1 MTKEYTTHLIC
12 APEFAGHA
20 TVVSLHHAERD
31 EVGPDDLL
39 VTLRAAEADIAIHA
53 PAAGYIDRFM
63 VSEGDQVEAT
73 GLLLMMEVEDE
84 DGDWLEIL
92 PPPVQP
98 GDDEPP
104 SLPPSGHAARRDYLV
119 VSLKAAQLAARLG
132 VDLAEVVPGGPHGE
146 IEETD
151 VERHVR
157 GLLRR

>member
-1 MTKEYTTHLIC
+1 MMTKEYTTHLIC
-12 APEFAGHA
+12 APEFAGQALVAELHSA
-20 TVVSLHHAERD
+20 VGAGVSA
-31 EVGPDDLL
+31 DDLL
-39 VTLRAAEADIAIHA
+39 VTLRAGDDEIAIHA
-53 PAAGYIDRFM
+53 PAAGFVDRYL
-63 VSEGDQVEAT
+63 VETGDQIEST

-104 SLPPSGHAARRDYLV
+104 ALVAAYVARRDYLV
-119 VSLKAAQLAARLG
+119 ASLKAAQLAARLG
-132 VDLAEVVPGGPHGE
+132 VDLAEVAGTGAQGE
-146 IEETD
+146 IEEHD

>member
-20 TVVSLHHAERD
+20 IVLSLHHAQGD
-31 EVGPDDLL
+31 QVGPDDVL
-39 VTLRAAEADIAIHA
+39 VTLRAADADIAIHA
-53 PAAGYIDRFM
+53 PAPGYVDRFM
-63 VSEGDQVEAT
+63 VAVGDQVEAT

-98 GDDEPP
+98 GDDDPP
-104 SLPPSGHAARRDYLV
+104 PLAPGSLAPRRDYLV

-132 VDLAEVVPGGPHGE
+132 VDLAEVMPGGAQGE
-146 IEETD
+146 IEEAD

>member
-20 TVVSLHHAERD
+20 IVTQLHRAEGEAVLAD
-31 EVGPDDLL
+31 AVL
-39 VTLRAAEADIAIHA
+39 VTLRAGETDIVVHA
-53 PAAGYIDRFM
+53 PAAGFVDRFM
-63 VSEGDQVEAT
+63 VEQGDQVEAT

-84 DGDWLEIL
+84 DGDMLEIL
-92 PPPVQP
+92 PPPVQD

-104 SLPPSGHAARRDYLV
+104 LLAPANITPRRDYLV

-132 VDLAEVVPGGPHGE
+132 VDLAEVAPGGTHGE
-146 IEETD
+146 IEEAD